1 MRFILDT
8 MLFRSIILAI
18 VVKACMTEE
27 ECSDA
32 TLQEIQANFSDCAVK
47 QEFDFE
53 ERKANEEG
61 TLEVAGCDLVTRTL
75 TYCSAELKK
84 CYTRQEMQRMKDMHM
99 ESMLAQHNH
108 ISFASCDIV
117 KEYLESGRR
126 EENVVEGAK
135 CGDRKSIH
143 GQQRF
148 QTCSHLHSTE
158 AYEKIQVLEETNSI
172 RETLCN
178 TLVKIASNCSKELE
192 ECFSEEEILRTTE
205 ENLAEMQRFLANFAV
220 GKINSED
227 LSGCGVE
234 ELNKR
239 NRDFPSISKTEKT
252 TKQELNAKIQESNE
266 ISTEKVLNL
275 KQVITP
281 AKRPT
286 EAEQN
291 IKKLVNRASFA
302 QVSIYCILWSLIC
315 CIR

>member
-1 MRFILDT
+1 
-8 MLFRSIILAI
+8 
-18 VVKACMTEE
+18 MTEE
-27 ECSDA
+27 ECSDS
-32 TLQEIQANFSDCAVK
+32 TLQEIQAKFSDCAVK

-53 ERKANEEG
+53 ERKATEEG

-75 TYCSAELKK
+75 TDCSAELGK
-84 CYTRQEMQRMKDMHM
+84 CYTRQEMQRMKDMHL
-99 ESMLAQHNH
+99 ESMLAQHNR
-108 ISFASCDIV
+108 ISFTTCDIV

-126 EENVVEGAK
+126 EDNVEEGAK
-135 CGDRKSIH
+135 CGDRQSIH

-158 AYEKIQVLEETNSI
+158 AYEKIQALEETETI

-178 TLVKIASNCSKELE
+178 TLVNIAANCSKELE
-192 ECFSEEEILRTTE
+192 ECFSEEDILRTTE

-220 GKINSED
+220 GKVNSED
-227 LSGCGVE
+227 LQGCGVK
-234 ELNKR
+234 ELKKR
-239 NRDFPSISKTEKT
+239 NQNMPSNAESEKT
-252 TKQELNAKIQESNE
+252 TELESNTKIEDSKE
-266 ISTEKVLNL
+266 INAEKVLNL

-281 AKRPT
+281 TKRPT

-291 IKKLVNRASFA
+291 IKKLVNSASFA